1 MDFPQSLHRV
11 KKDQTLKR
19 DVVIGEGT
27 HIGYKFAVVV
37 RTYPVSLPPSFSASS
52 ASSADTQRFG
62 FDDRQEALKCAEQKV
77 AKSLADGYTL
87 LP

>member
-11 KKDQTLKR
+11 KNDQTLKR

-27 HIGYKFAVVV
+27 HIGYEFAVVV
-37 RTYPVSLPPSFSASS
+37 RTYPVPLPPSFS

-62 FDDRQEALKCAEQKV
+62 FDDRQEALKCAEEKV
-77 AKSLADGYTL
+77 ANSLADGYTL

>member
-1 MDFPQSLHRV
+1 MNFPQSLHRV
-11 KKDQTLKR
+11 NKDQTLKR

-37 RTYPVSLPPSFSASS
+37 RTYPVSVPPSFSASS
-52 ASSADTQRFG
+52 ADPQRFG
-62 FDDRQEALKCAEQKV
+62 FDDRQEALKCAEQQV
-77 AKSLADGYTL
+77 ADSLADGYTF